1 MINQYESP
9 ERQWFAVHHDSTMS
23 ALGDCGDFQ
32 AANEIAQDM
41 GLDPMWIVD
50 PKTAKQWVDTFKTR
64 GIK

>member
-1 MINQYESP
+1 MITQHQKP
-9 ERQWFAVHHDSTMS
+9 ERQWFALHDDRTMS
-23 ALGDCGDFQ
+23 ALGDCGDYL

-50 PKTAKQWVDTFKTR
+50 PEMAKQWVDTFKSR